1 MPVPGAFCMRT
12 VEGHGNQETSSAVH
26 ARMNMYLIIEVFM
39 SPVQTCFNPF
49 LYSGKMLC

>member
-12 VEGHGNQETSSAVH
+12 VEVMEPSSAVH
-26 ARMNMYLIIEVFM
+26 ARMNISIITEVFM